1 MKKYFQFNGT
11 INGTTYFLRMLFTIV
26 LSIPFL
32 IIIFAFFG
40 IFAIEYAEIDMQNPE
55 SFDQQALEEKIQNNP
70 DEFFDA
76 LTSSFTLF
84 WVISIIISLIPVV
97 WFSLAA
103 RK

>member
-40 IFAIEYAEIDMQNPE
+40 MFAIEYAEIDMQNPE

-70 DEFFDA
+70 DEFFCFNKCFHFILGDFNNYFVNPCC
-76 LTSSFTLF
+76 LVF
-84 WVISIIISLIPVV
+84 ISCIL
-97 WFSLAA
+97 
-103 RK
+103 